1 MLKCFITFATG
12 KEEVTKIDIET
23 EEIVEIVT
31 EETVI
36 VEGRSCCFY
45 VNTNNVLS
53 LFIGSGLL
61 TILGYCLFKIIK
73 EINT

>member
-23 EEIVEIVT
+23 EEIVT

-45 VNTNNVLS
+45 VNMNNVFS